1 MPELPEVESLRL
13 YLVEQGI
20 PGRTITDVEADWPGI
35 ENTVDG
41 KGGLSDLPGR
51 RVTAITRTGKNLFLR
66 LDRDVLW
73 LHMGMTGRLAVMRP
87 EQERLKYA
95 RTVFYLDDERRIE
108 LDDPRRWAGVR
119 LEESEDSALA
129 GLGPDALDGRLTFDE
144 FRSRIKPRRAPVK
157 ALLLDQSVLA
167 GVGNI
172 YADEALHRAGIRPT
186 RPGSSISDD
195 DLAALHRAIRTSLTH
210 ALQYIV
216 HHPDADGRPF
226 IVDAYDDRMR
236 LRRKKGAECPD
247 CGTGLETAK
256 FGGRTAYFCPQCQE

>member
-20 PGRTITDVEADWPGI
+20 PSRTITEVQADWPGI

-41 KGGLSDLPGR
+41 MGGLSALPGR
-51 RVTAITRTGKNLFLR
+51 RVTGITRTGKNLFLKLNR
-66 LDRDVLW
+66 GVLW

-87 EQERLKYA
+87 EQEPLKYA
-95 RTVFYLDDERRIE
+95 RTVFYLDDESRIE

-119 LEESEDSALA
+119 LEESADAILD
-129 GLGPDALDGRLTFDE
+129 GIGPDALDGRFTFDE
-144 FRSRIKPRRAPVK
+144 LRTRVHSRRAPIK
-157 ALLLDQSVLA
+157 SLLMDQTVVA
-167 GVGNI
+167 GIGNI

-186 RPGSSISDD
+186 RPGSS
-195 DLAALHRAIRTSLTH
+195 LADGELAELHRAIRTTLTR

-216 HHPDADGRPF
+216 HHPDPHGRPF

-236 LRRKKGAECPD
+236 LPRKKAAKCPD
-247 CGTGLETAK
+247 CGTPLATQK
-256 FGGRTAYFCPQCQE
+256 FGGRTSYFCPKCQV